1 MLRAVFM
8 RRKGKDMTVKEAILA
23 RRSVRKY
30 NGKPIP
36 EDVLKEIVLAGQI
49 YPSSKSKFPVQL
61 IVVQD
66 PETIQKLAACKN
78 AGAGML
84 KGAAAAIAVIGD
96 AAAADGWVEDCSIV
110 MTQMMLRATE
120 LGVGNCW
127 TQMRM
132 RFQKEAEGDAPAVT
146 ADEAVRAI
154 LNYPEQYQLEAVLSL
169 GMIDQQPEPHT
180 EDYAKAE
187 MVHFEKF

>member
-1 MLRAVFM
+1 
-8 RRKGKDMTVKEAILA
+8 MTVKEAILA

-30 NGKPIP
+30 NGQPIP
-36 EDVLKEIVLAGQI
+36 KEILDEIILAGQI

-61 IVVQD
+61 IVVED
-66 PETIQKLAACKN
+66 EATIRALAGCKA

-84 KGAAAAIAVIGD
+84 KSAAAAIAVIGD
-96 AAAADGWVEDCSIV
+96 AEAADGWVEDCSIV

-127 TQMRM
+127 CQMRM
-132 RFQKEAEGDAPAVT
+132 RFQREEGPEGPAVS

-154 LNYPEQYQLEAVLSL
+154 LGYPEPYKLEAVLSL
-169 GMIDQQPEPHT
+169 GMIDEQPEPHT
-180 EDYAKAE
+180 EAYAKAE
-187 MVHFEKF
+187 MVHREKF